1 MLNPKAVRVKNQL
14 NKVKKG
20 ESSTEGFPKTDYTKS
35 FNEFAGIDKL
45 TSNTTQTSKKKETNT
60 SSTAFQYRSPF
71 QNYAP
76 IGVDDESYI
85 TPEQQAENKV
95 LADIDTYKKRNL
107 AKGIAIEYTPEQI
120 KNKIKIQLQLDSD
133 DRAYEYRAKAI
144 ALTDDEEAQ
153 IDSEYKSIKDQTYA
167 LPGEDMTPIMA
178 LRSKAKQDL
187 IDSGIK
193 NINNALVD
201 RRAEELFKEE
211 KEADISKAKNNELL
225 RNSTP
230 DFQESVKRSIQRQ
243 QDALGIKENK
253 NVELLIAA
261 ETKRKESQSY
271 INKIYEIRKSYFDGD
286 TQVKPMDQEIA
297 SEYNRLVKKARETG
311 NASAK
316 IAKEI
321 DTTVEGKSNKLARE
335 YDLLDREYGRL
346 SERAYDFAIMGGT
359 ALKNLYGVGGWA
371 ARAANSVYESL
382 AGDDGK
388 VRTPENS
395 SLLKAV
401 EYFDNKAADVN
412 MTIKGLQSE
421 TAEKTKDIYGVNGYI
436 DHSASMLIDQW
447 STITTLGAG
456 RKIGLTAVGAL
467 STGGKYADMTDEVG
481 GSGFVE
487 TAIDKGVDKA
497 NELSEKYNDNQYI
510 FAPLLHGM
518 LEAGSEYV
526 TQGILKKASNVFKV
540 AEAESGIV
548 RKSAM
553 DKFKS
558 AIKENGMDLFKEEA
572 GELITNIGQNAVE
585 KYLLG
590 NQDVNLLDNSKEVIR
605 DTALMTV
612 LFQSAPHIAVAAA
625 KPFFKENSYATIQNN
640 SYKILELTKKL
651 ETENLTKS
659 EISSIN
665 SKIEALR
672 LQNKNSIK
680 SAFKVAADMPEQN
693 FTDLLD
699 YENEMAKIK
708 NEATEIYYSD
718 KSDKG
723 TLLKELEEKFKSVN
737 KERNSTLKAADQAF
751 NTLAYGLSNSDKQSV
766 FNLLLQKQ
774 RAEAANIDPNSIN
787 YKINKEQIKVLENRI
802 KDIVL
807 SKGFDKE
814 FVDGKF
820 ISEGGDIDIENLSK
834 SMKSLGFDSD
844 VLVLDDNNSVAEF
857 ASKNGI
863 SITPEAINANGQ
875 FLIDEKTGKEY
886 LILNKKQIVKNGLF
900 NTGQHEF
907 LHKVISKAISNDP
920 NLAIHLG
927 KSLWQEIDRYLGGK
941 AQDTEM
947 AARLQRY
954 QSLYES
960 GNYDFAQYL
969 EEVLPL
975 FSEALSNGSIEYN
988 TAKTFMSAVRN
999 IVYKVFGFLNMDIEP
1014 SLLKLDTGAD
1024 IASFIKD
1031 YNKGYAKGEFSK
1043 AIQTLAKEGKFKEIT
1058 ADKMNTSEDNMF
1070 YRVDQPVLTAK
1081 QRADMKRAGRL
1092 NSRLSLD
1099 YKDQSLPIDERMD
1112 ALDKAL
1118 DNDDIDFDSYE
1129 AEMKKLEYEE
1139 ANGAPMD
1146 EPVAKAIPQVK
1157 KASENKIVISEE
1169 DKLKNVIRDNKASV
1183 ASEKVQAIYDAKGI
1197 DGAFDII
1204 KLFRPI
1210 TMKIVNKRKDAP
1222 GFDEELLRDEIETGD
1237 GGLMALIK
1245 TYKPSSGTPLAAYI
1259 NKNLPL
1265 RAIAASKRILD
1276 QEFFKDSSEEKGLMA
1291 TETADQTMTAQVAE
1305 KPKYADSIEANV
1317 LEPEAFESIKKKVL
1331 STVRTLKSKV
1341 DEKVSINRTVTPIVN
1356 EILSELGTQ
1365 ADIDIK
1371 TALGGKADGVLR
1383 KSLLTNKRYILE
1395 NMTTTWLMG
1404 KDNGKSVA
1412 GGIPQTIQK
1421 KVGGKW
1427 LSYPDWIG
1435 KKVDRESVSTDLAG
1449 RTAGHELVR
1458 RLPNA
1463 FNNVTNEDFLDQF
1476 LDPNGNP
1483 IRGRKESLSKAMAE
1497 EIALD
1502 IIKADFAKEGEIYDA
1517 FVVNQTRL
1525 GVDTSIALISEF
1537 NKQSERGNVKYS
1549 LDIDMFKD
1557 IFNNSD
1563 DIASSLIKNNFSPK
1577 SVINAVAKYTKF
1589 AISESDAKAISRG
1602 LIKASF
1608 EKNKDISSRTKG
1620 ILSVSNIN
1628 LLADPNLD
1636 LRLSDSDVISIINR
1650 ESSGKVKLDTLRNQ
1664 DGSLSALGQK
1674 FVTKLENDVEKA
1686 NYSDDAVKDFID
1698 ITNAVFRFSY
1708 TANKGGKYISNS
1720 KYMDMFFGKDTKLG
1734 KNATNWSST
1743 TLKDKDGK
1751 TISHITLNGKIYKP
1765 YSFDVTLINKKKA
1778 ALSEISNI
1786 NNQSERHHKLFYN
1799 TLNKLKAEGETE
1811 IALAF
1816 ISDQAKHLKSS
1827 LSLLAKFYGYESGV
1841 FEKDNIVW
1849 EHRPTRNEIVS
1860 KSVEFIADKND
1871 SGDFNNFLSSAKVF
1885 AVSTDFNDALNKFA
1899 RKSDTI
1905 NRDAYSTVSRELNT
1919 EIVGIN
1925 GLPIN
1930 NYNNTTR
1937 YSLSDDFNKILEETR
1952 GVKANEQFSDITAR
1966 VIGSGKGKYRFFVPP
1981 SAEDFAGLLYD
1992 FMGKGKA
1999 GEAHAK
2005 FFQDNLIH
2013 PYVKG
2018 VERMDNVRANIK
2030 EGYKALKAEYP
2041 AESKKLKT
2049 NVEGKDFT
2057 YDQAVR
2063 VYLWQTNGTDVP
2075 GLSAKEI
2082 TAMSNT
2088 VKKDKKLR
2096 EFADKLSTA
2105 SGQLN
2110 GWVEP
2115 TAYWNVE
2122 SIVSDLHNATEKI
2135 GRRNILKEFIDN
2147 SEEIFSPENLNKI
2160 ETTLGT
2166 NYREALEDSLFRM
2179 KNGSN
2184 KSAGDKFSSAW
2195 TNWIANANGVIMFF
2209 NTRSAILQTI
2219 SATNYI
2225 NWSDNNV
2232 LAAGK
2237 AFLNQPQY
2245 WKDFSM
2251 IFNSNKMKER
2261 REGLKADVNEAE
2273 LANAVRGSK
2282 NKAKAALSYLLKV
2295 GYTPTQMADS
2305 FAIAAGGA
2313 PFYRNRVNTYLAQ
2326 GLDQAEAESKAF
2338 EDFDNATEESQQS
2351 SDPSKLSQQQAS
2363 TVGRLVLAF
2372 ANTPMQYNRLMKK
2385 AFRDLINKRG
2395 DVKTHVSK
2403 ILYYG
2408 AVQNIIFSALQN
2420 AMFAALFEDDEEDE
2434 KLAKEKADK
2443 QDAKVND
2450 ILNGMADTILRGSG
2464 ITGAIVSTAKNVA
2477 MRYIAEE
2484 EKGIKGDHA
2493 KTLVAGFGI
2502 SPPIGSK
2509 AQKFYSA
2516 IQTKKY
2522 DADVITKRGWGLTEG
2537 GKLNPSPKYD
2547 IAGKLIAVATNF
2559 PADRV
2564 VDKVNNV
2571 SEMLDSR
2578 NKTWQRIALGLGW
2591 NSYSVGV
2598 INEEDDLIKAEA
2610 KKVRKK
2616 EGIEK
2621 GKASRALKSIAK
2633 QEKEV
2638 RKLDSIANLPEDQI
2652 EAYYLNEEIKKQEEK
2667 VKKLDS
2673 IANLPEDKIEAYY
2686 AEKENKK
2693 RTAALK
2699 RKIKKQMMQ

>member
-1 MLNPKAVRVKNQL
+1 MLNPKAIRVKSQL
-14 NKVKKG
+14 ANSKKGKSSTGGFPETDFAGDVNKVL
-20 ESSTEGFPKTDYTKS
+20 
-35 FNEFAGIDKL
+35 GIDKL
-45 TSNTTQTSKKKETNT
+45 VESKPEQPKKVA
-60 SSTAFQYRSPF
+60 SSQKPALKYTDPLNDYV
-71 QNYAP
+71 P
-76 IGVDDESYI
+76 IGEAEESYI

-95 LADIDTYKKRNL
+95 LSDIEVYKKRNL
-107 AKGIAIEYTPEQI
+107 QNGIVIEYTPEQI
-120 KNKIKIQLQLDSD
+120 KNKVKIQLQSDSD
-133 DRAYEYRAKAI
+133 DRAYESRAKAI
-144 ALTDDEEAQ
+144 ALTTDEEEE
-153 IDSEYKSIKDQTYA
+153 IDSEYKSIKEQSFA
-167 LPGEDMTPIMA
+167 MPGESLTPIMA
-178 LRSKAKQDL
+178 LRQRAKQEL
-187 IDSGIK
+187 IDSGVK
-193 NINNALVD
+193 NINDNTIDTYV
-201 RRAEELFKEE
+201 EKIFKEE
-211 KEADISKAKNNELL
+211 KEADIAKAKSNELL

-230 DFQESVKRSIQRQ
+230 DFQESIKRSIRRQ
-243 QDALGIKENK
+243 QDELGLKENK
-253 NVELLIAA
+253 NVELLVAA
-261 ETKRKESQSY
+261 ETKRKESKTY
-271 INKIYEIRKSYFDGD
+271 IDKLYEIRKNYFDGD
-286 TQVKPMDQEIA
+286 TQVKAMDQQTA
-297 SEYNRLVKKARETG
+297 SDYNRLIKKAKDAS
-311 NASAK
+311 NAGAI
-316 IAKEI
+316 IAKGI
-321 DTTVEGKSNKLARE
+321 DTSVEEKANKLARE

-346 SERAYDFAIMGGT
+346 SERSYDFAIMGGNV
-359 ALKNLYGVGGWA
+359 LKNIYGIGGWA
-371 ARAANSVYESL
+371 ARAANSVYESV

-388 VRTPENS
+388 VSTPQNS

-401 EYFDNKAADVN
+401 EYFDNKAADVS
-412 MTIKGLQSE
+412 MELKGLQEE
-421 TAEKTKDIYGVNGYI
+421 TAEKTKGIYGVNGFI
-436 DHSASMLIDQW
+436 DHSANMLIDQW

-456 RKIGLTAVGAL
+456 GKLGLTAVGAL
-467 STGGKYADMTDEVG
+467 ATGGKYAEMTDETN
-481 GSGFVE
+481 GSGYIE
-487 TAIDKGVDKA
+487 TAINKGVDKA
-497 NELSEKYNDNQYI
+497 NELPEKYSDSQYV

-526 TQGILKKASNVFKV
+526 TQGILKKASNVFKI

-548 RKSAM
+548 RKTAM

-558 AIKENGMDLFKEEA
+558 TIKENGIDLFKEEA
-572 GELITNIGQNAVE
+572 GELITNIGQNAVD

-590 NQDVNLLDNSKEVIR
+590 KEDVNLLDNSAEVIR

-625 KPFFKENSYATIQNN
+625 KPFFKENSYAKIQDN
-640 SYKILELTKKL
+640 SYKILELTKRL

-659 EISSIN
+659 ESSAIN
-665 SKIEALR
+665 SKVESLR
-672 LQNKNSIK
+672 ADNKNSIK
-680 SAFKVAADMPEQN
+680 SAFKVAADMPQEN
-693 FTDLLD
+693 FTALLD

-708 NEATEIYYSD
+708 KEATEIYYSD

-723 TLLKELEEKFKSVN
+723 SLIKELEEKYKSVN
-737 KERNSTLKAADQAF
+737 KERNNTLRAADQAF
-751 NTLAYGLSNSDKQSV
+751 NTLAYGLSTSDKQSV

-774 RAEAANIDPNSIN
+774 KAEGANIDPDSIN
-787 YKINKEQIKVLENRI
+787 YKINKEQIRLIENKV

-820 ISEGGDIDIENLSK
+820 ISEGGDIDVERLNK
-834 SMKSLGFDSD
+834 SMSNLGFTSE
-844 VLVLDDNNSVAEF
+844 VIVLDDADSVADF
-857 ASKNGI
+857 AAKNNI
-863 SITPEAINANGQ
+863 ATTPESLNANGQ
-875 FLIDEKTGKEY
+875 FLVDDKTKKEY
-886 LILNKKQIVKNGLF
+886 LILNKKHIVKNGLF

-907 LHKVISKAISNDP
+907 LHKVINKAISNDP

-941 AQDTEM
+941 AQDTEL
-947 AARLQRY
+947 AARLQIY
-954 QSLYES
+954 QNSYES
-960 GNYDFAQYL
+960 GNYDFAKYI

-975 FSEALSNGSIEYN
+975 FSEALSDGTIEYS
-988 TAKTFMSAVRN
+988 TAKTFLNAVRN

-1024 IASFIKD
+1024 IASFVKE

-1043 AIQTLAKEGKFKEIT
+1043 AIQALAKDGKFKTIKPG
-1058 ADKMNTSEDNMF
+1058 KMNISEDNMF
-1070 YRVDQPVLTAK
+1070 YRVEQPPLTVK

-1092 NSRLSLD
+1092 NSRLSLG
-1099 YKDQSLPIDERMD
+1099 YKDQSLSIDERMD

-1139 ANGAPMD
+1139 ANGSPME
-1146 EPVAKAIPQVK
+1146 EPVAKAISQVK

-1291 TETADQTMTAQVAE
+1291 TETADQTMTARVAE

-1341 DEKVSINRTVTPIVN
+1341 DEKVSINRTVTPIIS
-1356 EILSELGTQ
+1356 EIISELGTQ

-1404 KDNGKSVA
+1404 KDNGTSVA
-1412 GGIPQTIQK
+1412 GGIPQAIQK

-1435 KKVDRESVSTDLAG
+1435 KKADRESVSTYLAG
-1449 RTAGHELVR
+1449 RTSGAELVR

-1463 FNNVTNEDFLDQF
+1463 FNNITNEDFLDQF

-1483 IRGRKESLSKAMAE
+1483 IRGRKESLSKVMAE

-1502 IIKADFAKEGEIYDA
+1502 LIKADFAEEGEIYDA
-1517 FVVNQTRL
+1517 FVANQTRL

-1549 LDIDMFKD
+1549 LDIDMFKS
-1557 IFNNSD
+1557 IFNNSN
-1563 DIASSLIKNNFSPK
+1563 DIAASLIENNFSPK
-1577 SVINAVAKYTKF
+1577 SVIDAIKKYTKI
-1589 AISESDAKAISRG
+1589 AIDESDAKAISRG
-1602 LIKASF
+1602 LIRASF

-1636 LRLSDSDVISIINR
+1636 LRLSNSDVISVINR

-1664 DGSLSALGQK
+1664 DGSTSPLG
-1674 FVTKLENDVEKA
+1674 KLFIARLMDDVEKA

-1708 TANKGGKYISNS
+1708 TASKGGKYISNS

-1734 KNATNWSST
+1734 KNAKSWSST
-1743 TLKDKDGK
+1743 TVKDKDGK
-1751 TISHITLNGKIYKP
+1751 AISHITLNGKIYKP

-1786 NNQSERHHKLFYN
+1786 NDQSKRHRKLFYD
-1799 TLNKLKAEGETE
+1799 TLNKLKAAGETE
-1811 IALAF
+1811 IGLAF
-1816 ISDQAKHLKSS
+1816 ISDQAKHLKSN
-1827 LSLLAKFYGYESGV
+1827 LSLLANFYGYESGV

-1860 KSVEFIADKND
+1860 KSVEFMADKND
-1871 SGDFNNFLSSAKVF
+1871 SEDFNNFLSSAKVF

-1937 YSLSDDFNKILEETR
+1937 YSLSDDFNKILEDTR
-1952 GVKANEQFSDITAR
+1952 GVKAKEQFSDITAR

-2096 EFADKLSTA
+2096 EFSDKLSIA

-2135 GRRNILKEFIDN
+2135 GRRNILKDFISN
-2147 SEEIFSPENLNKI
+2147 SDEIFSAENLNKI
-2160 ETTLGT
+2160 EATLGT

-2179 KNGSN
+2179 KNGTNRS
-2184 KSAGDKFSSAW
+2184 SGDKFSSAW
-2195 TNWIANANGVIMFF
+2195 MNWVANANGVIMFF

-2219 SATNYI
+2219 AATNYI

-2282 NKAKAALSYLLKV
+2282 NKAKAALSYLLKI

-2305 FAIAAGGA
+2305 FAIASGGA
-2313 PFYRNRVNTYLAQ
+2313 TFYRNRVNTYLKQ
-2326 GLDQAEAESKAF
+2326 GMPQADAESKAF

-2385 AFRDLINKRG
+2385 AFRDLINGRG

-2408 AVQNIIFSALQN
+2408 AVQNIVFSALQN
-2420 AMFAALFEDDEEDE
+2420 AMFASLFDDDDEEKD
-2434 KLAKEKADK
+2434 AKAKADK
-2443 QDAKVND
+2443 ENKKVND
-2450 ILNGMADTILRGSG
+2450 LLNGMADTILRGAG
-2464 ITGAIVSTAKNVA
+2464 FYGAIASTAKNVVL
-2477 MRYIAEE
+2477 RYIEE
-2484 EKGIKGDHA
+2484 DEKGIKGDQT
-2493 KTLVAGFGI
+2493 KTLVAAVGI
-2502 SPPIGSK
+2502 SPPLGSK
-2509 AQKFYSA
+2509 AQKLYSA
-2516 IQTKKY
+2516 MQTKKF
-2522 DADVITKRGWGLTEG
+2522 DADVIAKRGFGLTAD
-2537 GKLNPSPKYD
+2537 GKLNPSPSYD
-2547 IAGKLIAVATNF
+2547 VAGKLIAVATNF

-2571 SEMLDSR
+2571 AEALDAR

-2598 INEEDDLIKAEA
+2598 VNEEDDLIKAEA
-2610 KKVRKK
+2610 KAVRKK
-2616 EGIEK
+2616 EGTEK
-2621 GKASRALKSIAK
+2621 AKATRKLKSIAK
-2633 QEKEV
+2633 QEAEN
-2638 RKLDSIANLPEDQI
+2638 RKLDSIANLSDEELI
-2652 EAYYLNEEIKKQEEK
+2652 KYYENEELAKIEKKNKE
-2667 VKKLDS
+2667 LDS
-2673 IANLPEDKIEAYY
+2673 IANLPDDKLVEYY
-2686 AEKENKK
+2686 QDKERKK
-2693 RTAALK
+2693 ELAKLK
-2699 RKIKKQMMQ
+2699 RKIKKSFR